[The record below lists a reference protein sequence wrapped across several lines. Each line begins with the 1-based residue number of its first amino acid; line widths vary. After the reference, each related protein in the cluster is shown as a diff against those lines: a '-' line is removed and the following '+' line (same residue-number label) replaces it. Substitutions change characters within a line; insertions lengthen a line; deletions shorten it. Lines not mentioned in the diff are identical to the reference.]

1 MRKRISSVLA
11 VAATGALAVGALG
24 LLPQTASAAG
34 SGLQGDFNGDGY
46 RDLAIASGG
55 GAGRVTVIY
64 GSAKG
69 LPGGKRVTIDQ
80 SSPGVPGSNE
90 TGDRFGAALAVGD
103 MDHDGYSDLVVG
115 VPGEKI
121 GTSEF
126 PQGDLRVLWG
136 GSGGLTGGTALSGG
150 LKSGTP
156 YGSAAEEVRTGDFN
170 HDGRTD
176 LAFTVTGRLRVVLG
190 PITRAGGTGAVTTV
204 SPSSS
209 SFWIDHF
216 TVGDFDGDGRSDVVY
231 AQTTPPE
238 DDSDPDLR
246 LHYLHSTSSGLVDAG
261 TLPLTYAVGNRVP
274 LATGDID
281 HDGRADLALS
291 AGNGVSIYYGEAR
304 GPLAVTRR
312 SVTIT
317 EATAGV
323 AGGNEA
329 WDSFGAALAFGDV
342 DGDTYA
348 DLLVGNPTER
358 LGTNASIRDAGNIT
372 LLHGSTRGINT
383 ARTQTFSQDSKGVPG
398 HAESGDRFGSQL
410 QLSDFNHDGRADL
423 AATASGENGTG
434 LVWAFPGT
442 ANNLTST
449 GSAYFGPPSGA
460 TGFGTPLAG

>member
-1 MRKRISSVLA
+1 MRKRTSSLLA
-11 VAATGALAVGALG
+11 VAATGALTVGALG
-24 LLPQTASAAG
+24 LLPQPASAAG

-46 RDLAIASGG
+46 RDLAIGSGG

-80 SSPGVPGSNE
+80 GSPGVPGSNE
-90 TGDRFGAALAVGD
+90 TGDEFGAALAVGD

-126 PQGDLRVLWG
+126 PQGDLVVLWG

-156 YGSAAEEVRTGDFN
+156 YGPAAEEVRTGDFN

-190 PITRAGGTGAVTTV
+190 PITRAGGTGAVSTV
-204 SPSSS
+204 SPGSG
-209 SFWIDHF
+209 FWIDHF

-231 AQTTPPE
+231 AERLPPE

-246 LHYLHSTSSGLVDAG
+246 LHYLHSTAGGLVDAG
-261 TLPLTYAVGNRVP
+261 TLPLTYAVGNKVP
-274 LATGDID
+274 LAAGDID

-291 AGNGVSIYYGEAR
+291 TGNGVSIYYGEPK
-304 GPLAVTRR
+304 GPLGVTRKP
-312 SVTIT
+312 VTIT
-317 EATAGV
+317 EATPGV
-323 AGGNEA
+323 AGDNEA
-329 WDSFGAALAFGDV
+329 WDTFGAALAFGDV

-358 LGTNASIRDAGNIT
+358 LGANASIRDAGDIT
-372 LLHGSTRGINT
+372 LLHGSAHGINT
-383 ARTQTFSQDSKGVPG
+383 ARTQTFSQDSTGVPG

-442 ANNLTST
+442 TNNLTSN
-449 GSAYFGPPSGA
+449 GSAYFGPPTGA
-460 TGFGTPLAG
+460 TNFGTPLAG